1 MAILYKIEMEQL
13 HEYNTF
19 EDLGKYLPIP
29 AGVKIIR
36 THIVFVVKN
45 YGRHKERMIPNNK
58 LTHELMTAY
67 IMVW

>member
-45 YGRHKERMIPNNK
+45 YGQHKARMLI
-58 LTHELMTAY
+58 
-67 IMVW
+67 